1 MRTDQTQ
8 HYNTLLR
15 ANQHTRK
22 AAFINKEIRRIDIKT
37 EKENRITNNA
47 KQPKKKNE
55 KVDVWLIN
63 FNN

>member
-22 AAFINKEIRRIDIKT
+22 AAFINKEIRRIDIRT
-37 EKENRITNNA
+37 EKE
-47 KQPKKKNE
+47 KQSNE
-55 KVDVWLIN
+55 QCKTTQEEERKSWCMIN
-63 FNN
+63 

>member
-1 MRTDQTQ
+1 MQTDQTQ

-15 ANQHTRK
+15 TNQHTRK

-63 FNN
+63 FN

>member
-15 ANQHTRK
+15 ANQHTRI
-22 AAFINKEIRRIDIKT
+22 AAFINKEIRRDIKT